1 MFNFIATICRVLIFL
16 FINMDKKI
24 DYFPF
29 LNYTIIIKKGGEKRY
44 FSSGVNNGEN
54 NNYKK

>member
-1 MFNFIATICRVLIFL
+1 
-16 FINMDKKI
+16 MDKKI